1 MNLFETTI
9 RVLGGLQSA
18 HFLSGGDDLL
28 ALRARELGLRMMVTP
43 PPPFSATPTVLS
55 RQRGQGG
62 ATGEDLAAVVMSGKM
77 HFSTCSMSAGCR
89 NSATAYVQHHR

>member
-43 PPPFSATPTVLS
+43 PPPPS
-55 RQRGQGG
+55 RQRPQCSHAKG
-62 ATGEDLAAVVMSGKM
+62 ARVEQRV
-77 HFSTCSMSAGCR
+77 R
-89 NSATAYVQHHR
+89 IWQRW

>member
-43 PPPFSATPTVLS
+43 PPPLLGNAHSALTPKGPGWS
-55 RQRGQGG
+55 NG
-62 ATGEDLAAVVMSGKM
+62 
-77 HFSTCSMSAGCR
+77 
-89 NSATAYVQHHR
+89 